1 MNLRPRRR
9 PVPAIPIV
17 SLIDIMVILLIFF
30 IATTTFNDAK
40 KQVKIAL
47 PTSDSLGE
55 TAPAQEVRKA
65 LAITEKEA
73 IFLDNT
79 PVEITQLADALIA
92 LKKREPALK
101 LELQADKKTS
111 LGLLLKVWDALRKAG
126 HPVNDVPARIL
137 GGQEASGSPGTQ

>member
-30 IATTTFNDAK
+30 IATTSFNDAK
-40 KQVKIAL
+40 KQVKITL

-55 TAPAQEVRKA
+55 TAPVQEVRKA
-65 LAITEKEA
+65 LAITEKEE

-79 PVEITQLADALIA
+79 PVEITQLADALLA

-137 GGQEASGSPGTQ
+137 GGQGATNIPATQ